1 MKIFLKKLLSQESGY
16 SGETPNVRGKYILI
30 PKLAWDYFPDL
41 SQGTRN
47 SFCSIRIKQ
56 PSGTWLGIIYV
67 WNNTKFFPE
76 VGGRDHDER
85 RLYRNNSIDESLGL
99 DKDVIL
105 GILKSDEASS
115 DYKASSCNP
124 NEGEYKKLLELL
136 GSNSAGL
143 IDFDLVKAVAPMF
156 CETMLIENSK
166 NFSLLES
173 EETSVENADE
183 IFDDVKKRFVEY
195 LGPKIGV
202 DGDPLL
208 ALTSSFKSQGD
219 FTLAVRKIY
228 NGKCAL
234 RESFIYKDHPVGLEA
249 AHVHAKVN
257 GGNNLPSNGILLS
270 TDLHRAFD
278 EGIWTLS
285 DDLRVILHEN
295 IKDGL
300 LVEFNNKELAIPKEN
315 LAFRPF
321 QGYVRWHRENR
332 FGLFTR
338 LGC

>member
-1 MKIFLKKLLSQESGY
+1 MKIFIKKLLSQESGY

-105 GILKSDEASS
+105 GILKLDEASS

-124 NEGEYKKLLELL
+124 KEDEYNKLLELL

-143 IDFDLVKAVAPMF
+143 IDFDSVKAVAPKF
-156 CETMLIENSK
+156 CETMLIENGN

-183 IFDDVKKRFVEY
+183 IFDDVRKRFVEY
-195 LGPKIGV
+195 LGPRIGIE
-202 DGDPLL
+202 GDPLA

-219 FTLAVRKIY
+219 FALAVRKIY
-228 NGKCAL
+228 KGKCAL

-249 AHVHAKVN
+249 AHIHAKVN
-257 GGNNLPSNGILLS
+257 GGNNLPTNGILLS

-285 DDLRVILHEN
+285 DDLKVIVHEN

-300 LVEFNNKELAIPKEN
+300 LVQFKNKELAIPKEN
-315 LAFRPF
+315 DAFKPF
-321 QGYVRWHRENR
+321 HGYIKWHRANR
-332 FGLFTR
+332 FGLFMR